1 MRILVTGASGCIG
14 HYISEILI
22 QETDYELYL
31 LVRNPQ
37 KLQVDITRPGVKVLQ
52 GDLANIEQFADLL
65 KTIDIAVLVA
75 TVWGG
80 EDTFEINVNKTIQL
94 LNLLDPEKCQQ
105 VIYFSTASV
114 LDRQNNLLK
123 EAGTLGIDY
132 IRSKYETLSRLPELA
147 IAPKITVLFPTL
159 VLGGDA
165 QKPYS
170 HLSAGLPD
178 VAKWINIARFFKTE
192 GSFHFIH
199 GRDVAQV
206 VKYLMKGS
214 REKRAEGAYD
224 AEGAEG
230 EKTLH
235 PTPHV
240 PRTIQLPTTNYQ
252 LPTTHYQLLTHYVL
266 GQELLTANQVIEEI
280 CKYLNKKIY
289 FRIPLYLSLTNLFI
303 VLFRIQMADW
313 DRFCLQYRYFT
324 YKNIINPSSFGLPN
338 YCSTLSDALKIHGVR
353 GRKLDT

>member
-1 MRILVTGASGCIG
+1 MATSKRVLVTGASGCIG

-31 LVRNPQ
+31 LVRNPK
-37 KLQVDITRPGVKVLQ
+37 KLQIDITTRPGVKVLQ

-80 EDTFEINVNKTIQL
+80 EDTFEINVNKTLQL
-94 LNLLDPEKCQQ
+94 LNLLDPKKCQQ

-123 EAGTLGIDY
+123 EARKIGIDY
-132 IRSKYETLSRLPELA
+132 IRSKYETLSKLPELA

-192 GSFHFIH
+192 GSCHFIH

-206 VKYLMKGS
+206 VKYLIEIEGS
-214 REKRAEGAYD
+214 KAEFG
-224 AEGAEG
+224 
-230 EKTLH
+230 
-235 PTPHV
+235 
-240 PRTIQLPTTNYQ
+240 ILPTS
-252 LPTTHYQLLTHYVL
+252 YVL
-266 GQELLTANQVIEEI
+266 GQKLITANQIIEEI
-280 CKYLNKKIY
+280 CNYLNKKIY
-289 FRIPLYLSLTNLFI
+289 FRIPLYSSLTDLFI
-303 VLFRIQMADW
+303 VLFRIQMAEW
-313 DRFCLQYRYFT
+313 DRFCLQYRHFT
-324 YKNIINPSSFGLPN
+324 HQNVINPSSFDLPN
-338 YCSTLSDALKIHGVR
+338 YCPTLSDALRIHGVPSK
-353 GRKLDT
+353 KLDT

>member
-1 MRILVTGASGCIG
+1 MATSKRILVTGASGCIG

-22 QETDYELYL
+22 QETDCELYL

-37 KLQVDITRPGVKVLQ
+37 KLQIDTTTRPGVKVLL
-52 GDLANIEQFADLL
+52 GNLANIEQFTDLL
-65 KTIDIAVLVA
+65 KTIDVAVLVA

-94 LNLLDPEKCQQ
+94 LNLLDPQKCQQ

-123 EAGTLGIDY
+123 EAKELGIDY
-132 IRSKYETLSRLPELA
+132 IRSKSETLSRLPQLA

-159 VLGGDA
+159 VLGGDT

-206 VKYLMKGS
+206 VRYLIEIGGS
-214 REKRAEGAYD
+214 REQKAESRGT
-224 AEGAEG
+224 EENS
-230 EKTLH
+230 
-235 PTPHV
+235 PTPHS
-240 PRTIQLPTTNYQ
+240 PLP
-252 LPTTHYQLLTHYVL
+252 THYVL
-266 GQELLTANQVIEEI
+266 GQELLTANQAIEEI
-280 CKYLNKKIY
+280 CTYLNKKIY
-289 FRIPLYLSLTNLFI
+289 FRIPLYLSLTNLLI
-303 VLFRIQMADW
+303 VLFRIQMAEW
-313 DRFCLQYRYFT
+313 DRFCLHYRHFT
-324 YKNIINPSSFGLPN
+324 HKNVVNPSSFGLPN
-338 YCSTLSDALKIHGVR
+338 YCPTLSDALKIHRVR
-353 GRKLDT
+353 GKNLDT

>member
-37 KLQVDITRPGVKVLQ
+37 KLQVDITRPGVKILQ

-147 IAPKITVLFPTL
+147 IALKLPFYFPL
-159 VLGGDA
+159 
-165 QKPYS
+165 
-170 HLSAGLPD
+170 
-178 VAKWINIARFFKTE
+178 
-192 GSFHFIH
+192 
-199 GRDVAQV
+199 
-206 VKYLMKGS
+206 
-214 REKRAEGAYD
+214 
-224 AEGAEG
+224 
-230 EKTLH
+230 
-235 PTPHV
+235 
-240 PRTIQLPTTNYQ
+240 
-252 LPTTHYQLLTHYVL
+252 
-266 GQELLTANQVIEEI
+266 
-280 CKYLNKKIY
+280 
-289 FRIPLYLSLTNLFI
+289 
-303 VLFRIQMADW
+303 
-313 DRFCLQYRYFT
+313 
-324 YKNIINPSSFGLPN
+324 
-338 YCSTLSDALKIHGVR
+338 
-353 GRKLDT
+353 

>member
-94 LNLLDPEKCQQ
+94 LNLLDPEKCQR

-206 VKYLMKGS
+206 VKYLIKGS
-214 REKRAEGAYD
+214 REQGAGSREEGQREK
-224 AEGAEG
+224 EGS
-230 EKTLH
+230 
-235 PTPHV
+235 
-240 PRTIQLPTTNYQ
+240 TNYQ
-252 LPTTHYQLLTHYVL
+252 LPITNYQLPTHYVL
-266 GQELLTANQVIEEI
+266 GQELLTANQLIEEI
-280 CKYLNKKIY
+280 CRYFNKKIY
-289 FRIPLYLSLTNLFI
+289 FRIPLYLSIANLFI

-324 YKNIINPSSFGLPN
+324 YKNVVNPSSFGLPN
-338 YCSTLSDALKIHGVR
+338 YCPTFSDALKIHGIPR
-353 GRKLDT
+353 RKLDT

>member
-1 MRILVTGASGCIG
+1 MTTSKRVLVTGASGCIG
-14 HYISEILI
+14 HYLSEILI
-22 QETDYELYL
+22 QETDLELYL

-37 KLQVDITRPGVKVLQ
+37 KLQIDTTTRPGVKVLQ

-65 KTIDIAVLVA
+65 RTIDVAVLVA

-80 EDTFEINVNKTIQL
+80 ENTFEINVNKTIQL
-94 LNLLDPEKCQQ
+94 LNLLDSQKCQQ

-123 EAGTLGIDY
+123 EAGEIGMDY
-132 IRSKYETLSRLPELA
+132 IRSKYETLSKLPELA

-170 HLSAGLPD
+170 HLSTGLPD

-206 VKYLMKGS
+206 VKYLIENPQQKS
-214 REKRAEGAYD
+214 EVRSQKSELNTTHD
-224 AEGAEG
+224 S
-230 EKTLH
+230 
-235 PTPHV
+235 
-240 PRTIQLPTTNYQ
+240 QLPT
-252 LPTTHYQLLTHYVL
+252 PYVL
-266 GQELLTANQVIEEI
+266 GQELLTVNQAIEEI
-280 CKYLNKKIY
+280 CRYLNKKIY

-303 VLFRIQMADW
+303 VLFRIQIAEW
-313 DRFCLQYRYFT
+313 DRFCLRYRHFT
-324 YKNIINPSSFGLPN
+324 HKNVVNPSSFGLPN
-338 YCSTLSDALKIHGVR
+338 YCPTISDALKLHGVR
-353 GRKLDT
+353 RGKNRDV